1 MQVVISRHPSLHDFR
16 YVNDVSSVL
25 VGPPILVKEKEE
37 PIYQEVMHIEQSV
50 STLAIDQINEM
61 DEDKENR
68 PPLMPIE
75 CPVSYTPVWT
85 PSPSSRG
92 IKAPATT
99 GKSKKSTKPSLTG
112 IDTSN
117 FPNYKIL
124 VLFRFT

>member
-37 PIYQEVMHIEQSV
+37 PIYQELMHIEQSI
-50 STLAIDQINEM
+50 STLAIDQIDEM

-92 IKAPATT
+92 LKPPDTT
-99 GKSKKSTKPSLTG
+99 CKSKKHEEAKKKPSLAG

-117 FPNYKIL
+117 FKN
-124 VLFRFT
+124 